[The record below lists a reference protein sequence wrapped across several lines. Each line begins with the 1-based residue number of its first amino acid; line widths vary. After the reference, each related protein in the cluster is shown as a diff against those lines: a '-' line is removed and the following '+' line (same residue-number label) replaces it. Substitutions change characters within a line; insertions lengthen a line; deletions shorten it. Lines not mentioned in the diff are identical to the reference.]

1 MTVVASCKFY
11 DQVATSE
18 SASQAKSTHSGFG
31 TAGNEADFLH
41 EWNGA
46 ANALRELDFEFGGY
60 AVACAFLRL
69 IGDGGGDGRIGVAEQ
84 HGAPGAN
91 EIQKLVAVSIVKILA
106 LAAFDDQRFATNG
119 AEGADGG
126 VDAADENFFRFR
138 EDFAGPAIVAAR
150 RRLGGAQF
158 IFFLCSQAKL
168 FSRLTNFA

>member
-18 SASQAKSTHSGFG
+18 SAREAKSAHGGFCA
-31 TAGNEADFLH
+31 AGDETNFFHERNCAAD
-41 EWNGA
+41 
-46 ANALRELDFEFGGY
+46 ALRELDFEFGGY

-126 VDAADENFFRFR
+126 VDAADENFFSLR
-138 EDFAGPAIVAAR
+138 EDFAGPEIVAAPR
-150 RRLGGAQF
+150 RSAGAQF
-158 IFFLCSQAKL
+158 RFPVVLKQI
-168 FSRLTNFA
+168 